1 MNNSVE
7 KALIASLDQF
17 GASKKTNSIAI
28 EQRLVE
34 VFGKDLNFLEKVA
47 EFDEVFDEQPQFEE
61 LREVFFDL
69 LMINFFT
76 SDVNKLE
83 EDYLETKEWES
94 IEEETID
101 RGTELLNLLLYI
113 NECHDEE
120 IKPSLEDF
128 LKEFLL
134 VEEDEFQDE
143 FHIYEDL
150 ITNQQLA
157 ESSIE
162 DICNQ
167 ANLLELSE
175 EMEELFVPFMAFFL
189 EPNPA
194 LKGLTTQQE
203 LIKFSNNKDFDVAVY
218 TLITNFNLNR

>member
-7 KALIASLDQF
+7 QAIVASLDQF
-17 GASKKTNSIAI
+17 AAVNKIESLAI
-28 EQRLVE
+28 EQRLIE
-34 VFGKDLNFLEKVA
+34 VFSKDMNFLEKVA
-47 EFDEVFDEQPQFEE
+47 EFDEVFDEHTKFDE

-83 EDYLETKEWES
+83 EDYLDSREWEN

-120 IKPSLEDF
+120 IKPGLEDF

-150 ITNQQLA
+150 ISNQQLA

-162 DICNQ
+162 DICSN
-167 ANLLELSE
+167 ADLLELSE
-175 EMEELFVPFMAFFL
+175 EMEELFVPFMSFFL
-189 EPNPA
+189 QPNVNSN
-194 LKGLTTQQE
+194 TQQE
-203 LIKFSNNKDFDVAVY
+203 LINFSNNKSFDVAVY
-218 TLITNFNLNR
+218 TLITNFNKNR